1 MVVVAISIDR
11 GRDEKVRKLV
21 KAYANRKNL
30 TFLNLLD
37 PKSATAA
44 QYGVRGVPMNFFIN
58 PEGKVVAAASG
69 YRKWDS
75 KEARKMFQ
83 QLLSGAI

>member
-1 MVVVAISIDR
+1 MAISIDR

-21 KAYANRKNL
+21 KAYVSRKNL
-30 TFLNLLD
+30 TFFNLLD
-37 PKSATAA
+37 PKAATAA

-58 PEGKVVAAASG
+58 PQGQVVAAANG

-75 KEARKMFQ
+75 EAARKMFQ

>member
-1 MVVVAISIDR
+1 MVVLAISIDR

-21 KAYANRKNL
+21 KGYVSRKNL

-37 PKSATAA
+37 PKAATAA

-58 PEGKVVAAASG
+58 PQRKIVAAASG
-69 YRKWDS
+69 YRNWDS
-75 KEARKMFQ
+75 EEARKMFQ
-83 QLLSGAI
+83 QLMSGAN

>member
-11 GRDEKVRKLV
+11 GRDKKVRKLV
-21 KAYANRKNL
+21 KAYVSRKNL

-37 PKSATAA
+37 PKSAVAT

-58 PEGKVVAAASG
+58 PEGKIVALANG

-83 QLLSGAI
+83 QLLSGAS

>member
-1 MVVVAISIDR
+1 MAISIDR

-21 KAYANRKNL
+21 KGYVSRKNL

-58 PEGKVVAAASG
+58 PEGRVVAVANG

-83 QLLSGAI
+83 QLLSGTI

>member
-1 MVVVAISIDR
+1 MAISIDR

-21 KAYANRKNL
+21 KAYVSRKNL

-37 PKSATAA
+37 PKAAIAA

-58 PEGKVVAAASG
+58 PQGQVVAVANG
-69 YRKWDS
+69 YRKWES
-75 KEARKMFQ
+75 EAARKMFQ